1 MLLLIET
8 SAEFPS
14 VVLSSGKGK
23 QDWTRES
30 FEKQSHA
37 ECIPVFINEAFEF
50 VKENNEE
57 IQAVVINQGPGSY
70 TGLRIGSSIVKGICY
85 GSGIPLIAVSGLTAQ
100 GNWALKNN
108 LHLNKAYSMLDARR
122 NEVYFSEVN
131 LNDADSNVKSLILG
145 ENEFEIHPNSIIVGN
160 SNTKAVELISE
171 LGICERFDTT
181 LHAKFMIDIAWSKY
195 QNRDFEDVA
204 YFEPKY
210 AKDFVPG
217 ISKKFSV

>member
-8 SAEFPS
+8 AAEFPS
-14 VVLSSGKGK
+14 VVLSSGEGK

-37 ECIPVFINEAFEF
+37 ECIPVFIDEAFEF
-50 VKENNEE
+50 VRKGKQE

-85 GSGIPLIAVSGLTAQ
+85 GSSIPLIAVSGLTAQ
-100 GNWALKNN
+100 GNWALKNHPN
-108 LHLNKAYSMLDARR
+108 LSKAYSMLDARR
-122 NEVYFSEVN
+122 NEVYFSEVS
-131 LNDADSNVKSLILG
+131 LNDIDSKVKSLILG
-145 ENEFEIHPNSIIVGN
+145 EDEFEIQPNSIIVGN
-160 SNTKAVELISE
+160 SNTKAVELVPKLE
-171 LGICERFDTT
+171 NCERFDTT

-195 QNRDFEDVA
+195 QNRVFEDVA

-210 AKDFVPG
+210 AKEFIPG